1 MVLVIGEIL
10 VDVFPEYQRIG
21 GAPFNFAYHLQQ
33 FGIPVSF
40 ISRIGDDAPGRKIWT
55 TLQNSG
61 FDTDLIQVDPQKPT
75 GRVNVVPDG
84 RGGHRFDIE
93 PEVAYDF
100 IELPATPEAL
110 WPNQP
115 PELIYFGTLAQRT
128 QTAFSRFQNFLS
140 GRSAKTEGFY
150 DINLRPD
157 CYTNEIIEK
166 SLRQTDILKLNQD
179 EMAFIQ
185 DIFNSKQP
193 CEAFPAWVMETFAI
207 SLIALTKGD
216 QGSDIYTPA
225 GHFSAEIPPIDDMVD
240 TVGAGDAYS
249 AILAIG
255 YLQRWPPAR
264 IVSTAT
270 DFAGRICHIQG
281 AVPEDASF
289 YTPFLKRMTG
299 EENG

>member
-10 VDVFPEYQRIG
+10 VDIFPEYQRIG

-33 FGIPVSF
+33 FGIPVCF
-40 ISRIGDDAPGRKIWT
+40 ISRIGDDAPGREIWT
-55 TLQNSG
+55 TLQNRG
-61 FDTDLIQVDPQKPT
+61 FDTDWIQVDPHKPT
-75 GRVNVVPDG
+75 GRVNVVPDD

-93 PEVAYDF
+93 PDVAYDF

-110 WPNQP
+110 WPDQSP
-115 PELIYFGTLAQRT
+115 DLIYFGTLAQRT
-128 QTAFSRFQNFLS
+128 HTAFSRLQDFLS
-140 GRSAKTEGFY
+140 NRAAKTGSFY

-179 EMAFIQ
+179 EMVFIQ
-185 DIFNSKQP
+185 DILHSKLSW
-193 CEAFPAWVMETFAI
+193 EAFPAWVMETFGI
-207 SLIALTKGD
+207 SLIALTKGE

-225 GHFSAEIPPIDDMVD
+225 DHFSAEVPPKEHMID

-249 AILAIG
+249 TIIAIG
-255 YLQRWPPAR
+255 YLRGWSPER

-270 DFAGRICHIQG
+270 DFAGRICQIKG